1 MRKKI
6 ISMACCLMLGIVN
19 TTAQNEKSTYVSVH
33 INTGLTSLG
42 FKVKEFNSS
51 AGNVSSKIGV
61 GFNANYNYYF
71 NKHWGIG
78 TGLGL
83 SAYKT
88 RASLKG
94 GMDEGNVYAL
104 GTYIDDDGSGL
115 PRNFNLRGHIE
126 NLEEKQTIQMF
137 EIPLAALYQTRF
149 SYGKWGAYGSVG
161 LKLRIPVSKNFEVT
175 PKASGRLNVSGY
187 YTDDTQGFD
196 MGAPDNPSVAQ
207 HGFGTLENPGTTLK
221 WKGSSSLKTG
231 LAITFDAG
239 AIHRLTNES
248 DLCFGLYADCGMND
262 IKNRE
267 TTLLSGPTGSYHPD
281 ANHHI
286 GKGITYNGLLNS
298 NHTNKV
304 IPLSFGIKIGVR
316 FKL

>member
-6 ISMACCLMLGIVN
+6 INMACCLMLGIIN
-19 TTAQNEKSTYVSVH
+19 TTAQNEKHSYVSVH

-42 FKVKEFNSS
+42 FKVKELNGS
-51 AGNVSSKIGV
+51 AGNSSSKIGV

-71 NKHWGIG
+71 NKHWGVG
-78 TGLGL
+78 AGLGL

-94 GMDEGNVYAL
+94 GMNESSIYAL
-104 GTYIDDDGSGL
+104 GSYIDDDGSGL
-115 PRNFNLRGHIE
+115 PRNFDLRGRIE
-126 NLEEKQTIQMF
+126 NIEEKQNIQLF
-137 EIPLAALYQTRF
+137 EIPVAALYQTRF
-149 SYGKWGAYGSVG
+149 SYGKWGAYGSFG
-161 LKLRIPVSKNFEVT
+161 LKFRIPVSKKFEVPSKT
-175 PKASGRLNVSGY
+175 SGRLNVSGF
-187 YTDDTQGFD
+187 YTDNTQEFD
-196 MGAPDNPSVAQ
+196 MGAPDNPPVTQ
-207 HGFGTLENPGTTLK
+207 HGFGTLANPGATCK
-221 WKGSSSLKTG
+221 WEGSSSLKTG
-231 LAITFDAG
+231 LAITFDVG

-248 DLCFGLYADCGMND
+248 DLCFGLYADCGIND
-262 IKNRE
+262 IKNSKIA
-267 TTLLSGPTGSYHPD
+267 LLTGPTGSYHPD

-316 FKL
+316 FNL